1 MFYLS
6 DTGCNDELSVAVLE
20 DDVLDLLSKADVQQS
35 LTVSARTTNVQRSE
49 TAPLGV
55 SQSQQN

>member
-1 MFYLS
+1 M
-6 DTGCNDELSVAVLE
+6 LE

-55 SQSQQN
+55 SHSQQNYFGIFGLHCVVM